1 MAVLAPETGSVMQA
15 RIVVVTAITIAAG
28 AAPAAQAAAKPDL
41 AVQRVAVSSATVAPG
56 GALTVRDTVANVA
69 RRRAKAVRVG
79 YWLSLDR
86 RRDRADVAL
95 GGRAQKALGGRRSG
109 RGRRTLT
116 VPATVR
122 PGAYFLLACADPTRK
137 LKERSERNNCRA
149 SRARV
154 TVSAPG
160 PLGVAPLPGPGLPGP
175 GGAAGGGGTGGTGTG
190 DTGAGPGGG
199 GSTGGDITG
208 VDFPLAADPL
218 SVTHT
223 LETARAVTQ
232 RVESFGGTITATAA
246 NGTTYT
252 LELPNGALLSGQD
265 ITLTPVSA
273 VNGSPLSGGLIGAVE
288 IKPHGLELLKPATL
302 TITPSG
308 GAGPVAGQTGFL
320 SHEAGEDFHL
330 YPLAL
335 DDGLKLHLT
344 HFSTP
349 GVAQATDA
357 DRQVVLAHPPAR
369 NRAQYEQLMSELLR
383 DARIAHEADENAG
396 LPADALAAIFLGY
409 YNDIVLP
416 LVEQAYTDDTQASR
430 AIAELL
436 SWARNVDLLGL
447 EEHPALSA
455 KRDAVMPNV
464 VKILDNAVQKG
475 YTHCVDDHDLDYVV
489 RLIGLARAAAL
500 LGAPL
505 GDDAFDKAQ
514 RCANFEL
521 KFDSLITQQGG
532 FTAPDGRTSDLD
544 ASWHV
549 KAAVPIDIT
558 GIAHGAMT
566 WAGFSYSLEMTYPC
580 SGGGTLRYVTTGT
593 ATRPDNDFL
602 VLLSMDL
609 NLREPGTPPPANRD
623 ILVRLFAYDDIGE
636 TYDTNATS
644 YCGDTPPEDEPPVDE
659 ERWREHYTGL
669 HVDDFD
675 GIRDWQLGTPGA
687 DLIATK
693 SYDQTDSG
701 DGVAETTTLELW
713 HKPLK

>member
-1 MAVLAPETGSVMQA
+1 MQA
-15 RIVVVTAITIAAG
+15 RIVAVTAITIAAG
-28 AAPAAQAAAKPDL
+28 AAPVAQAAAKPDL
-41 AVQRVAVSSATVAPG
+41 AVQRVTVSAASVAAG
-56 GALTVRDTVANVA
+56 GTLTVRDVVANVA
-69 RRRAKAVRVG
+69 GRRAKAVRVG
-79 YWLSLDR
+79 YWLSRDR

-95 GGRAQKALGGRRSG
+95 GGRTQKPLAGRRRG
-109 RGRRTLT
+109 RGRRKLT
-116 VPATVR
+116 VPGTAQ

-137 LKERSERNNCRA
+137 VKERSERNNCRA
-149 SRARV
+149 SRGRV
-154 TVSAPG
+154 TVSTPG
-160 PLGVAPLPGPGLPGP
+160 GLGGPPVPGPGPAGPG
-175 GGAAGGGGTGGTGTG
+175 GGAAGGGDGSGG
-190 DTGAGPGGG
+190 GAGGGAPA
-199 GSTGGDITG
+199 GDIAE

-218 SVTHT
+218 TVSHT
-223 LETARAVTQ
+223 LETGRGVTQ

-246 NGTTYT
+246 NGTTYA

-308 GAGPVAGQTGFL
+308 GAGPVAGQTAFL
-320 SHEAGEDFHL
+320 SHGAGEDFHL
-330 YPLAL
+330 YPLAPE
-335 DDGLKLHLT
+335 DGLKLHLT

-369 NRAQYEQLMSELLR
+369 HRAQYEQLMSELLR
-383 DARIAHEADENAG
+383 DARIAQEADENAG
-396 LPADALAAIFLGY
+396 LPADQMAAIFLGY

-416 LVEQAYTDDTQASR
+416 LVEQAYTDDTVASR

-436 SWARNVDLLGL
+436 SWARNVDLVGL
-447 EEHPALSA
+447 DEHRALSA
-455 KRDAVMPNV
+455 RRDAVMPNV
-464 VKILDNAVQKG
+464 VKILENAVQKG
-475 YTHCVDDHDLDYVV
+475 YAHCVDDHDLDYVV
-489 RLIGLARAAAL
+489 RLIALARAGAL

-505 GDDAFDKAQ
+505 GEDALDKAQ

-521 KFDSLITQQGG
+521 KFDSLITQHGG

-580 SGGGTLRYVTTGT
+580 GSSGGTLRYVTTGT
-593 ATRPDNDFL
+593 ATRPDTDFL

-623 ILVRLFAYDDIGE
+623 ILVRLFSYDDIGE

-644 YCGDTPPEDEPPVDE
+644 WCGDTPPQDEPPVDE
-659 ERWREHYTGL
+659 ERWREAFTGF
-669 HVDDFD
+669 HVEDYEGFR
-675 GIRDWQLGTPGA
+675 GWQVGTPGS

-693 SYDQTDSG
+693 RYDQTDPG
-701 DGVAETTTLELW
+701 DGTAETTTLELW